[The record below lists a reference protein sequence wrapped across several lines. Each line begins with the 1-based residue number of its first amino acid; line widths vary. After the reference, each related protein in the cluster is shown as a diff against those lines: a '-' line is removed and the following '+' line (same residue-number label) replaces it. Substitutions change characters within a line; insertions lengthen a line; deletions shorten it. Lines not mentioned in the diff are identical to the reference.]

1 MTEEPYP
8 WVRRSTERGKAYEAF
23 RAYLNLGPG
32 RTIREAGE
40 EVGISINS
48 AQELSTRHD
57 WVARS
62 IAYDQHLASAATD
75 GLASQMASA
84 RDENLAL
91 ADEMRGLAV
100 DLLRRYAEVTELPP
114 AHFSQFVLAFVNVEK
129 HAFLMKDDPKA
140 SAAREKVQGL
150 LERFNRASQT

>member
-1 MTEEPYP
+1 MTDEPYP
-8 WVRRSTERGKAYEAF
+8 WVRRSTERGKAYDAF
-23 RAYLNLGPG
+23 QAYLRLGPR
-32 RTIREAGE
+32 RTITAAAEQVE
-40 EVGISINS
+40 ISRDS

-62 IAYDQHLASAATD
+62 IAYDQHLATAATD

-84 RDENLAL
+84 RDDNLAL
-91 ADEMRGLAV
+91 ADEMRSLAV

-150 LERFNRASQT
+150 IERFNRASQT